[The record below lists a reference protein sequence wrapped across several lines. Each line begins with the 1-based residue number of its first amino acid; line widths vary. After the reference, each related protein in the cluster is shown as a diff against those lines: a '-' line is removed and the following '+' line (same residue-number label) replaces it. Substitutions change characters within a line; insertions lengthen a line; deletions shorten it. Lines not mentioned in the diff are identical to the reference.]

1 MGKRYFGNV
10 RRLPSGR
17 YQARYTGP
25 DGATYTARTQTGGPL
40 TFDSR
45 QYADA
50 YLPRP
55 RRHPGRQVGLP

>member
-10 RRLPSGR
+10 RKLPSGR

-25 DGATYTARTQTGGPL
+25 DGGPTPPAPGGRPL
-40 TFDSR
+40 TFDAK

-50 YLPRP
+50 
-55 RRHPGRQVGLP
+55 